1 MGNRERAGI
10 LVPERFIPTP
20 TTVSPQAQA
29 FLSNPPPFEQTT
41 MPELGDISGWRA
53 HIDKTNRGMIAY
65 FAQPRNLSPQNEKPA
80 IRGAMTHGIVFDAPE
95 AKELMDEHVNF
106 MLAHMGTE

>member
-1 MGNRERAGI
+1 MGNSERAGI

-41 MPELGDISGWRA
+41 MPGLDDIAGWREYV
-53 HIDKTNRGMIAY
+53 DKTNRGIAAY
-65 FAQPRNLSPQNEKPA
+65 
-80 IRGAMTHGIVFDAPE
+80 
-95 AKELMDEHVNF
+95 
-106 MLAHMGTE
+106 LAHHAQVFPADTVTHQLASTPLYEITPHNFSAQN

>member
-1 MGNRERAGI
+1 MGNSERAGI

-41 MPELGDISGWRA
+41 MPGLDDIAGWREYV
-53 HIDKTNRGMIAY
+53 DKTNRGIVAY
-65 FAQPRNLSPQNEKPA
+65 
-80 IRGAMTHGIVFDAPE
+80 
-95 AKELMDEHVNF
+95 
-106 MLAHMGTE
+106 LAHGRACEFHARAYVNGVTNRDIGAFSGSAPATR